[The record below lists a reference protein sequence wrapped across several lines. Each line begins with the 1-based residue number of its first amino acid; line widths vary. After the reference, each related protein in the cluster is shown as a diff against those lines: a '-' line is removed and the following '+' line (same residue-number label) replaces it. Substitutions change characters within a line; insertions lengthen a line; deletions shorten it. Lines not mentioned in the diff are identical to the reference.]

1 MGLAWGN
8 ALFIHIYND
17 TLTTCLIQQQL
28 LSRACVLVKIEHQKK
43 LKKKT
48 TQSVIYN
55 NALIFH

>member
-17 TLTTCLIQQQL
+17 TLTTCLIRQQL
-28 LSRACVLVKIEHQKK
+28 LLLVKIEHQKHVFF
-43 LKKKT
+43 KKT
-48 TQSVIYN
+48 NKPQSVIYN